1 MKVNKGNWTE
11 MNIETAGHGRRNVS
25 LEVLPCSRIARCI
38 SSAEKHG
45 GLPEGGLCL
54 GCWEVWPRPVYQEDD
69 AKASA
74 ASEPLSFAHEA
85 EGWQGKG
92 RLPQIEG
99 TGYFCQKMDYYC
111 IQHLHWPL
119 CHATSGSINTEL
131 LIWFSQGW
139 EKPGN
144 TSTVRSKEPL
154 TIGRPAE
161 VGLVATRSACCF
173 CLAVPSRPW
182 HGGLAGSIQSFT
194 FAIGL
199 GRKGSWGIPDERG
212 WRSCHGKMV
221 F

>member
-1 MKVNKGNWTE
+1 

-54 GCWEVWPRPVYQEDD
+54 GCWEVWPRPVCQEDD

-99 TGYFCQKMDYYC
+99 TVFSFAKKWIITVSNISIDLFAM
-111 IQHLHWPL
+111 QHLD
-119 CHATSGSINTEL
+119 
-131 LIWFSQGW
+131 Q
-139 EKPGN
+139 
-144 TSTVRSKEPL
+144 
-154 TIGRPAE
+154 
-161 VGLVATRSACCF
+161 
-173 CLAVPSRPW
+173 
-182 HGGLAGSIQSFT
+182 
-194 FAIGL
+194 
-199 GRKGSWGIPDERG
+199 
-212 WRSCHGKMV
+212 
-221 F
+221 